1 MTATPLIFD
10 GMCVLCSSG
19 VQFMLARDPE
29 GSTRFAAI
37 QEAVPRALYA
47 HYGLDADAFD
57 TFMVLRDGQPYVKWQ
72 GLLAAGRTLPQALAR
87 AGRRRTIDTRRDRG
101 PDLRLGAA
109 QSLELVRLARH
120 LLCADASLRLRMLE
134 PQALPATAASETYT
148 RRFSAPGIEAD
159 AREHQGG
166 SDGVGKRERFTQDP
180 YRERDRD
187 DR

>member
-1 MTATPLIFD
+1 MHATPYSYREDPSVPRFDDREPLIIFD

-72 GLLAAGRTLPQALAR
+72 GVLAAGRTLPQPWRALAA
-87 AGRRRTIDTRRDRG
+87 AGRLIPDVIGNWIYDWVQRNRLSWFGSRDTCYA
-101 PDLRLGAA
+101 PT
-109 QSLELVRLARH
+109 
-120 LLCADASLRLRMLE
+120 ASLRRRMLE
-134 PQALPATAASETYT
+134 SHALRGNS
-148 RRFSAPGIEAD
+148 SI
-159 AREHQGG
+159 
-166 SDGVGKRERFTQDP
+166 
-180 YRERDRD
+180 
-187 DR
+187 